1 MECKV
6 WVFGKGCSVAPGRGR
21 GGDEDG
27 RARAGYP
34 RDFGGGHGGRWQGGT
49 RALSPTAP
57 GPNGT
62 GLAGQCYPCPRI
74 MANDGWRREVSE
86 STPEVSRPSL
96 SPRAALGLCLS
107 SRELRAATAAHR
119 AAISLSRLGGWE
131 WQWEWWVEELTE
143 GTRFE
148 RRGEGRKGKVNGE
161 LGSKQGTRLITLQRQ
176 KDRVKVYG
184 W

>member
-1 MECKV
+1 MKMAGESGLSSGSWGWPWWTVAGWDKGPLSYGT
-6 WVFGKGCSVAPGRGR
+6 WTEWNGPRWPMLPLSKDHGKRRVEKRSLGINSRGF
-21 GGDEDG
+21 
-27 RARAGYP
+27 A
-34 RDFGGGHGGRWQGGT
+34 
-49 RALSPTAP
+49 
-57 GPNGT
+57 
-62 GLAGQCYPCPRI
+62 
-74 MANDGWRREVSE
+74 
-86 STPEVSRPSL
+86 PSL

-161 LGSKQGTRLITLQRQ
+161 FGSKQGRA
-176 KDRVKVYG
+176 
-184 W
+184 